1 MCALRHIPS
10 SDVLAFVVDG
20 SSEFD
25 EVQWFIKWPET
36 FGAAV
41 LAAPAFATILK
52 GGLKTGNLI
61 LAKSIG
67 KEVCRLG
74 IMGMHRSARCVAYK
88 PNSLTDTSSCSAVVE
103 VAFSH
108 AFNSALSSLPEGAP
122 VLLLVNKA
130 GFCSCTLQGWHK
142 I

>member
-10 SDVLAFVVDG
+10 SDVLTFVVDG

-41 LAAPAFATILK
+41 LAAPAFASILK

-74 IMGMHRSARCVAYK
+74 
-88 PNSLTDTSSCSAVVE
+88 TSCSAVVE